1 MMRFSVSFAQ
11 DRRSKLVYLLAA
23 GFCLFFLC
31 RYLTSLTDVHTFDA
45 LSYVLDVERKPW
57 VEIFHPHHVA
67 YGLLGKATLGTARL
81 LGYTGTSAE
90 PLQVV
95 NAIAGA
101 LGVASF
107 FVLVARATRRLL
119 PAAIAALLLGG
130 SYAFWYYAVEIEVY
144 TVSVLFLIIAL
155 GLMLRLLEAPSRR
168 LWVLLG
174 IAQSG
179 AILFHQTNVLL
190 TLPIAVVA
198 LVLVRRAGSDIRR
211 AWRVYA
217 IDFGLYLLIAAGVSV
232 LAYAIVGLLSG
243 FQSLEAFLWWMTN
256 YARTG
261 WWGGPITDK
270 KWELLAEGLSETLAQ
285 PDGGF
290 LGLLLLG
297 LICLHGRTIVRRYG
311 TQSLVLLSWLL
322 VYGGFFLW
330 WEPDNIEFWIAS
342 LPPFL
347 LLLAYGLCEARAWQ
361 PSVWIAGALACTV
374 FAVNNDAIL
383 FRGDERYDLERRV
396 TDLLAER
403 TAPADFLLVPDGMQE
418 LYLPYY
424 AGRTNYLSINQ
435 AIYDALVAFNESGA
449 QATPQPSELWDAAC
463 TTIQQRIEASLAN
476 GARVVIADDVLKPP
490 KLLLERHQL
499 DLAAVEACFGSYRE
513 ALIDMEFPAPLSDY
527 AYLPNAQEQ
536 SMAGGW
542 DFRETRWGWQTVQIE
557 DQGFDEG
564 WLLLPG
570 EDGRIVSPSF
580 ELDSSRIAAIELEL
594 AHTTQVRDA
603 QLFFADRD
611 GAMSDEASVRW
622 ELADTEEVVRYR
634 LELADEPAWNGL
646 ITRLRFDPVGVGDGG
661 IIRLLAIRLI
671 ER

>member
-1 MMRFSVSFAQ
+1 MMRSFVVSAQ
-11 DRRSKLVYLLAA
+11 DRRYRLVYLLAA
-23 GFCLFFLC
+23 GFCFLFLA

-57 VEIFHPHHVA
+57 VEIFHPHHLA
-67 YGLLGKATLGTARL
+67 YGLLGKATLGLARW

-95 NAIAGA
+95 NALAGA

-107 FVLVARATRRLL
+107 FVLVVRATRRLV
-119 PAAIAALLLGG
+119 PAAIVALFLGG

-144 TVSVLFLIIAL
+144 TFSVLFLIIAL
-155 GLMLRLLEAPSRR
+155 GLMLRLLEAPTRR
-168 LWVLLG
+168 LWILLA

-190 TLPIAVVA
+190 SLPIAVLA
-198 LVLVRRAGSDIRR
+198 FILLWRAGPD
-211 AWRVYA
+211 AQQVWREQSLN
-217 IDFGLYLLIAAGVSV
+217 FGLYVLIAAGISI
-232 LAYAIVGLLSG
+232 LAYAVVGLLSG

-270 KWELLAEGLSETLAQ
+270 KWELLTKGLSETLAQ

-297 LICLHGRTIVRRYG
+297 LVCLHGRMIVRRYG
-311 TQSLVLLSWLL
+311 AQSLVLLSWLL

-347 LLLAYGLCEARAWQ
+347 LLVAYALCEVRTWQ
-361 PSVWIAGALACTV
+361 PSIWIAGALACTV
-374 FAVNNDAIL
+374 FASNNDAIL
-383 FRGDERYDLERRV
+383 LRGDERYDLEHRV

-403 TAPADFLLVPDGMQE
+403 TDPADLLLVPDGIQE

-435 AIYDALVAFNESGA
+435 AIYDALVAFNEGGT
-449 QATPQPSELWDAAC
+449 QVTPQPSELWSAAC
-463 TTIQQRIEASLAN
+463 TTIQQRIETSLAN
-476 GARVVIADDVLKPP
+476 GARVVIADDVLSPP

-499 DLAAVEACFGSYRE
+499 DVAAVEACFGSYRE
-513 ALIDMEFPAPLSDY
+513 ALIDMAFPAPLNDY

-536 SMAGGW
+536 LMAGGW

-557 DQGFDEG
+557 DQGFEDG

-580 ELDSSRIAAIELEL
+580 ELDSARIGAIELEL
-594 AHTTQVRDA
+594 AHTTQARDA

-611 GAMSDEASVRW
+611 GAMSDEASIRW
-622 ELADTEEVVRYR
+622 ELADTDEVVSYR
-634 LELADEPAWNGL
+634 LELEDEAAWNGL

-661 IIRLLAIRLI
+661 TIRLQAIRLI

>member
-1 MMRFSVSFAQ
+1 MRFFALFVR
-11 DRRSKLVYLLAA
+11 DRRSMMVYLLAA
-23 GFCLFFLC
+23 CFCLFFLV

-57 VEIFHPHHVA
+57 IEVFHPHHLA
-67 YGLLGKATLGTARL
+67 YGLLGKATLEMAKV

-107 FVLVARATRRLL
+107 FVLVARATKRLL
-119 PAAIAALLLGG
+119 PAAFVALFLGG

-155 GLMLRLLEAPSRR
+155 GFMLRLLQEPRR
-168 LWVLLG
+168 ALWVQLG
-174 IAQSG
+174 LVQSC

-190 TLPIAVVA
+190 SAPIAVV
-198 LVLVRRAGSDIRR
+198 LLILLRRSGPDLKQ
-211 AWRVYA
+211 AWREHGLNFCVY
-217 IDFGLYLLIAAGVSV
+217 LTIAAGLSI
-232 LAYAIVGLLSG
+232 LAYVGVGLLSG
-243 FQSLEAFLWWMTN
+243 FQSLEAFVWWMTN

-261 WWGGPITDK
+261 WWGGPITDQ
-270 KWELLAEGLSETLAQ
+270 KWELLAKGLSETFAQ

-297 LICLHGRTIVRRYG
+297 LICFHLRTLARRYVA
-311 TQSLVLLSWLL
+311 QSLVLLSWLL

-330 WEPDNIEFWIAS
+330 WEPDNVEFWIAS

-347 LLLAYGLCEARAWQ
+347 LLVAYALSGVRTWQ
-361 PSVWIAGALACTV
+361 PSMWVAGALACSV

-383 FRGDERYDLERRV
+383 LRGDERYDLEHRV

-403 TAPADFLLVPDGMQE
+403 TGPADLLLVPDGMQE

-424 AGRTNYLSINQ
+424 AERTNYLSINQ
-435 AIYDALVAFNESGA
+435 AIYDAFVAFNLA
-449 QATPQPSELWDAAC
+449 APQASPQPAELWDAAC
-463 TTIQQRIEASLAN
+463 KTIQARIEASLAN

-490 KLLLERHQL
+490 LLLQQRHQL
-499 DLAAVEACFGSYRE
+499 DLVAVESCFSRYQT
-513 ALIDMEFPAPLSDY
+513 ALIDMGFPEPLSNY
-527 AYLPNAQEQ
+527 SYVPNAQEQ
-536 SMAGGW
+536 IMAGGW
-542 DFRETRWGWQTVQIE
+542 DFSEMRWGWQTVAIE
-557 DQGFDEG
+557 DQGFDQG

-580 ELDSSRIAAIELEL
+580 ELDSAQVGAIELEL
-594 AHTTQVRDA
+594 AHTTTARDA

-611 GAMSDEASVRW
+611 GAMSDAASLRW
-622 ELADTEEVVRYR
+622 ELADTEELVRYR
-634 LELADEPAWNGL
+634 LELSSEEGWQGV
-646 ITRLRFDPVGVGDGG
+646 ITRLRFDPVGLGDGG
-661 IIRLLAIRLI
+661 QVRLLAIRVL